1 MKWNS
6 KTGSSNTV
14 LTRSKRQ
21 KYCFI
26 LAPSFRGGYYS
37 SSSIPTIFNES
48 THSLF
53 SAASS

>member
-6 KTGSSNTV
+6 KTGLSNTV

-21 KYCFI
+21 KYCSI

-48 THSLF
+48 IHSLF